1 MQLACNKSVEPEQF
15 KVTDAAIYDMM
26 KSDTHFSSLPEGLC
40 AEEIQTLGHL
50 LHTRTFCD
58 LLPSASAVEEAFE
71 VHRRS
76 LEVMHSLGKSLACA
90 AAEWKAGRRALQK
103 AKELEARAMEKEKE
117 RAEKARQ
124 KEAERQAKKQQKE
137 AEETTQ
143 QQQQQ
148 GQPADNAHAGPK
160 KRRVASKLA
169 AELTDSDYRVLRE
182 RFPDKEIPVVDSV
195 ATRPLQLSEHF
206 HAVDLF

>member
-1 MQLACNKSVEPEQF
+1 
-15 KVTDAAIYDMM
+15 MM

-137 AEETTQ
+137 AEEATQQ

-195 ATRPLQLSEHF
+195 AA
-206 HAVDLF
+206 AVSMIS